1 MDDVRPSGIERVFRA
16 QAGVHRSFDIVH
28 YYSFNTTT
36 GKNVVNNQ
44 VSFLKLVLYIHPYY
58 KLLFI
63 DLMIRYLLLSCFCSI
78 VLSVSFAQKSSPRYP
93 QGYFRW
99 PLNLPPQIVANMG
112 ELRNNHWHMGLD
124 IRTNQKVNQHVYAA
138 AEGYVAYMGIRPL
151 SFGRFIIINHPNGYS
166 TLYGHL
172 NDFAPE
178 LEAYATDQQYK
189 QESWAVELTIP
200 KGKFPVSKGSFIA
213 YSGTTG
219 GSQGPHVHFEIRDT
233 KTNECLNPLLF
244 GMPLIDKVPPTIARL
259 TMYDRNMSV
268 FEQSPQF
275 FGLKHTASGYTI
287 PKAPTIKVKSNV
299 VSFGLQAYDR
309 INGSQNQDGIY
320 SAKLFLDDELKMQ
333 FVIDSISYDE
343 TKYMNAHID
352 FRYHANAGP
361 FIQHLSVLPGDRGG
375 VYRNIPG
382 DGIIDLNDTGVH
394 HVRIEVEDSYRNN
407 AVLNF
412 DLQYEPSGEAT
423 DKTTR
428 KSFLPNQENELRES
442 NFEAYLPENVLYDK
456 VPAFY
461 HRTSSS
467 AQYAVSD
474 VYQLND
480 ESVPLHDNMTIR
492 IRPDKP
498 IPTGG
503 WDKLV
508 IRRTYRNSTNVRL
521 AKKEGEWLSAEF
533 DDFGYFQAFADV
545 VPPHVSE
552 LGSGDTVNVRAG
564 RIAFTPTD
572 NFGIKSFRAEL
583 DGKWIRFTND
593 KGRTW
598 IYNFD
603 ERCPYG
609 LHHLN
614 VRVEDVAGN
623 VTERQWWFKRSPY
636 TAPKKTIKK
645 KTSGKKKTRRK

>member
-1 MDDVRPSGIERVFRA
+1 M
-16 QAGVHRSFDIVH
+16 
-28 YYSFNTTT
+28 
-36 GKNVVNNQ
+36 
-44 VSFLKLVLYIHPYY
+44 
-58 KLLFI
+58 FI
-63 DLMIRYLLLSCFCSI
+63 DLMIRYLLLSFFCSV

-124 IRTNQKVNQHVYAA
+124 IRTNQKVNQRVYAA

-178 LEAYATDQQYK
+178 LEAYATEQQYN

-213 YSGTTG
+213 FSGTTG

-244 GMPLIDKVPPTIARL
+244 GMPLTDNVPPTIARL
-259 TMYDRNMSV
+259 TMYDRSISV

-275 FGLKHTASGYTI
+275 FVPKFANGAYTI
-287 PKAPTIKVKSNV
+287 PKSPVINIHNK

-309 INGSQNQDGIY
+309 ISGSQNQDGIY

-333 FVIDSISYDE
+333 FVIDSIGYDE

-352 FRYHANAGP
+352 YRYHTNAGP
-361 FIQHLSVLPGDRGG
+361 FIQHLSVLPGDRSG

-382 DGIIDLNDTGVH
+382 DGVIELNDTEVH
-394 HVRIEVEDSYRNN
+394 RVRIEVEDSYRNMS
-407 AVLNF
+407 VMNF
-412 DLQYEPSGEAT
+412 GVQYQPSDNAT
-423 DKTTR
+423 DKAIR
-428 KSFLPNQENELRES
+428 KSFLPNQENELKEA

-456 VPAFY
+456 VPVFY
-461 HRTSSS
+461 YRTPSST
-467 AQYAVSD
+467 QYAVSD

-480 ESVPLHDNMTIR
+480 ESIPLHDDMTIR
-492 IRPDKP
+492 IKPDKP
-498 IPTGG
+498 IPAGG

-508 IRRTYRNSTNVRL
+508 IRRTWRNSTNVRL
-521 AKKEGEWLSAEF
+521 AKKEGEWLSAGF

-545 VPPHVSE
+545 VPPYVSE
-552 LGSGDTVNVRAG
+552 LGSSDTVIVRAS
-564 RIAFTPTD
+564 RIVFTPTD

-609 LHHLN
+609 LHQLK

-623 VTERQWWFKRSPY
+623 VTEKEWWFKRSAYIP
-636 TAPKKTIKK
+636 PKKTVKK
-645 KTSGKKKTRRK
+645 KTTTKKKTRKK